1 LGGEG
6 WQIQVAG
13 SPMFRLY
20 FKLKAI
26 KKTLR
31 AKNIGVFGGIK
42 EKVARAKEK
51 LDCAQRLVLQSRG
64 RAECLHRENECLHEY
79 SSISKAEEAFFKQ
92 KSRNNWLNLGD
103 QNTSYFHN
111 LVKVRNSKN
120 TINQLW
126 DDQGLQ
132 NLFFIFHI
140 ITKFKA
146 IPMLPN
152 YTVAP
157 KANLQRM
164 LFSFFSL
171 PILFTILRNLI
182 PTESYGDY
190 KAFELY
196 SLFCVYKKK
205 VIHPKNKI
213 KK

>member
-152 YTVAP
+152 IVHGGSQSQLAKNALSYFP
-157 KANLQRM
+157 FQ
-164 LFSFFSL
+164 FFS
-171 PILFTILRNLI
+171 PSFTNSSQLNLMGI
-182 PTESYGDY
+182 TRHLSITSV
-190 KAFELY
+190 L
-196 SLFCVYKKK
+196 LNLLL
-205 VIHPKNKI
+205 HPHI